1 MAENENNLVVI
12 AVSEHKL
19 DIDDDKKTE
28 EAASKAPDVSS
39 QLTVEKG
46 NKFYVLGGDVD
57 WWLYVKRFG
66 GEEKGYI
73 PSSCVVPL
81 KDDLTD
87 KQ

>member
-12 AVSEHKL
+12 AVNEHKH
-19 DIDDDKKTE
+19 DVDDDKKTE
-28 EAASKAPDVSS
+28 EAVSTAPDASS
-39 QLTVEKG
+39 QLTVGKG
-46 NKFYVLGGDVD
+46 DKFDVLGGDVD

-73 PSSCVVPL
+73 PSSCVIPL
-81 KDDLTD
+81 KNGLTD